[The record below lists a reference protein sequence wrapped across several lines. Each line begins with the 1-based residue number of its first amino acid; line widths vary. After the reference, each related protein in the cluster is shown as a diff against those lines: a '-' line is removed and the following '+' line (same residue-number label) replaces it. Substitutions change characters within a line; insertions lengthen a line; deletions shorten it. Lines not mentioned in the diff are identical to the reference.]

1 MSGQRSSLS
10 PAARLLMLT
19 CVIIA
24 LVAVAFIVVPNFGAR
39 SASQAPRAITS
50 EVSTIDPRALAPA
63 VKDLPA
69 GTHLQSDRYV
79 STPDAARRNGTSLLF
94 LQSAGREIG
103 FNRDF
108 LVPGH
113 GDVEVDIVRFRTH
126 QGMVRAYSYFL
137 TLPAAHGL
145 ADPIRAVG
153 MGERAGVVITADAA
167 FLEFMR
173 GRYYVVVTS
182 VPGGRANLDLIGKL
196 SKAVDKRILTYGVSA

>member
-1 MSGQRSSLS
+1 M
-10 PAARLLMLT
+10 ACVLL
-19 CVIIA
+19 A
-24 LVAVAFIVVPNFGAR
+24 LAAVAFIVVPNFGLHSR
-39 SASQAPRAITS
+39 NPAPREITS
-50 EVSTIDPRALAPA
+50 ELSTFDPRALAPA
-63 VKDLPA
+63 VKELPV
-69 GTHLQSDRYV
+69 GTRLQFDRYV

-94 LQSAGREIG
+94 LESAGREIG
-103 FNRDF
+103 FDRDF

-113 GDVEVDIVRFRTH
+113 GDIEVDIVRFRTH
-126 QGMVRAYSYFL
+126 HGMVRAYSYFL

-153 MGERAGVVITADAA
+153 MGERAGVVITPDAA

-196 SKAVDKRILTYGVSA
+196 SKAVDKRILTYGLSA

>member
-1 MSGQRSSLS
+1 VKRHLPSTLRLS
-10 PAARLLMLT
+10 VLGCVLL
-19 CVIIA
+19 A
-24 LVAVAFIVVPNFGAR
+24 LMAGAFIVVPNFGAHSR
-39 SASQAPRAITS
+39 SETTRGITS
-50 EVSTIDPRALAPA
+50 EVSTIDPRSLAPGL
-63 VKDLPA
+63 KDLPV
-69 GTHLQSDRYV
+69 GTRLQLDRYV

-94 LQSAGREIG
+94 LESTGREIG
-103 FNRDF
+103 FDRDF
-108 LVPGH
+108 LVPEH

-145 ADPIRAVG
+145 ADPIRTVG
-153 MGERAGVVITADAA
+153 MGERAGVVITTDAA

-196 SKAVDKRILTYGVSA
+196 SKAVDRRILTFGLSA